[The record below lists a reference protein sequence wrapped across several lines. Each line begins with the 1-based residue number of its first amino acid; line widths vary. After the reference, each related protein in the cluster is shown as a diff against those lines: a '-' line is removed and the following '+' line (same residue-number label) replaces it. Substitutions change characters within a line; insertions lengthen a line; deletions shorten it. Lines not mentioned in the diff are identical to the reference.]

1 MSDIQV
7 RDDTQIKATN
17 NTNEEYANMMPSGTN
32 WVVAFASVALAF
44 AVIPLIPMFLAFLLG
59 AVLNHKR
66 K

>member
-7 RDDTQIKATN
+7 RDDTHIEDSNQYTN
-17 NTNEEYANMMPSGTN
+17 IMPTGTN

>member
-1 MSDIQV
+1 MSDIHV
-7 RDDTQIKATN
+7 RDDTQIEDTN
-17 NTNEEYANMMPSGTN
+17 QYNNIMPTGTN

>member
-7 RDDTQIKATN
+7 RDNTQMNDTNDN
-17 NTNEEYANMMPSGTN
+17 NIEINSIMHTGTN

-59 AVLNHKR
+59 AVINHKR

>member
-17 NTNEEYANMMPSGTN
+17 NNNEEYANIMPSGTN

>member
-1 MSDIQV
+1 MSDIQL
-7 RDDTQIKATN
+7 RDNTQMNDTNDN
-17 NTNEEYANMMPSGTN
+17 NIEINSIMPTGTN